1 MKLAPVVDG
10 PVEKRAYCPWW
21 ASYLWRARE
30 MKGAVK
36 VWELWDGEYYPGL
49 GRVISEFANAL
60 AGAEYEAQRQYQDWS
75 RRR

>member
-36 VWELWDGEYYPGL
+36 VWELWDGD
-49 GRVISEFANAL
+49 F
-60 AGAEYEAQRQYQDWS
+60 
-75 RRR
+75 